1 MKFLNE
7 IFTKINSK
15 NISGL
20 TDELKTLYID
30 NIFKCTSQN
39 IIILTSTLYEA
50 TKYFNYLKTYTN
62 DVSLFPMDEFLTSV
76 AIAESPDLK
85 VKRLETLNNL
95 SNGKPQIVV
104 TNLTGFLKFVPNKKV
119 LEKLK
124 VDLKTS
130 SNINRENLEKII
142 NKFGYNKTSIV
153 TSSGEYSIRGFIIDI
168 FPFNEEYPIRIELF
182 GNTIENIK
190 TFDSETQRS
199 IKEIKEIT
207 ILPFNEIIEHE
218 KSSLFDLMNKPLVI
232 EIDSEIISKSNE
244 LLLAQMLDYKK
255 EKNIDSNFKFM
266 YDLSEINMNEIIKLS
281 SFNQKEYSHIYSES
295 IENFNSNLKLLKNY
309 IKQNIDKY
317 AIIICT
323 NNKELI
329 NELEEEFNNI
339 IQSSEDFKIG
349 NIYFLNKKI
358 NQGFIISHYLVI
370 SDNDIFQNNA
380 PVKYHNPVKIGRKI
394 KDFNDIKP
402 GDYVVHTAHGIGIY
416 NGVITLKK
424 GDILKDYIQIN
435 YQGSDK
441 IYVPVEKITTIYKY
455 SDADGTPPKINKLN
469 STAWIKTKNSI
480 KAKIKDIS
488 KELLKLYA
496 ERAKIKSPKYKEYP
510 EDLIFASNFKYTETK
525 DQTKCIKDILSD
537 LKSDKP
543 MDRLLCGDVGF
554 GKTEVAFRAIF
565 NTIMNGYQVAYLCPT
580 TILSKQQYNNALERF
595 KEFPINIAILNRFTT
610 TKEFN
615 EIIKKLLTGQID
627 LLFGTH
633 KLFNEKIKFHN
644 LGLLIV
650 DEEQRFGVSQKE
662 KIKEMSKNVNIL
674 TLSATP
680 IPRTLKMAMSGL
692 KDLSIL
698 DTPPEER
705 YPIQTY
711 VVEQN
716 DALIKEVIYKELS
729 RKGQV
734 YYLYNNVSKI
744 ETEKNRLQKLVPEAK
759 ICYAH
764 GQMSK
769 QELENIIED
778 FIEKKYDILVCTTI
792 IETGIDI
799 SNVNTLIIIDS
810 QNYGLS
816 QLYQLRGRVG
826 RSNKIAYAYL
836 TYNNS
841 KILNEV
847 AEKRLKAIQEFT
859 ELGSGYKIAMR
870 DLSIRGAGDL
880 LGSEQAGF
888 IDSVGIELYTKLIEE
903 SIKEIKGEPII
914 EEDNKPPLIDIDTHI
929 DKSYVNEDSVR
940 IEIHQLINQI
950 KDYETLTNIKNEI
963 EDRFGKINEKM
974 EIYMYEEWFEKLA
987 YSLGIKNITQTKD
1000 QVEITLPIELSS
1012 KVNGEKLFL
1021 ELYNISP
1028 KFKIKYLAK
1037 QIIITLPTKNLE
1049 KHYLY
1054 YLVELLQKLNS
1065 DFA

>member
-1 MKFLNE
+1 MKFLKE
-7 IFTKINSK
+7 MFSKIDSK

-20 TDELKTLYID
+20 TDELKTLYIN
-30 NIFKCTSQN
+30 NIFQNKPQN
-39 IIILTSTLYEA
+39 IIVLTSTLYEA
-50 TKYFNYLKTYTN
+50 TKYFNYLKTYID
-62 DVSLFPMDEFLTSV
+62 DVFLFPMDEFLTSV

-85 VKRLETLNNL
+85 VKRLEALNNL
-95 SNGKPQIVV
+95 STGKPQIVV
-104 TNLTGFLKFVPNKKV
+104 TNLTGFLKFVPNKKA

-124 VDLKTS
+124 VDLKKS
-130 SNINRENLEKII
+130 STINRENLEKII

-168 FPFNEEYPIRIELF
+168 FPFDEEYPIRIELF

-190 TFDSETQRS
+190 TFDVESQRS

-207 ILPFNEIIEHE
+207 ILPFSEIIEKE

-232 EIDSEIISKSNE
+232 EIDPEIINKSNE
-244 LLLAQMLDYKK
+244 LLLAQMMDYKE
-255 EKNIDSNFKFM
+255 EKSIDPNFKFM
-266 YDLSEINMNEIIKLS
+266 YDLSDINIPQIINLS
-281 SFNQKEYSHIYSES
+281 SFNQKDYLHYNSES
-295 IENFNSNLKLLKNY
+295 IENFNSNLNLLKTY
-309 IKQNIDKY
+309 ISQNKDKY
-317 AIIICT
+317 SILICT
-323 NNKELI
+323 KNQELI
-329 NELEEEFNNI
+329 NELKEDFNNI
-339 IQSSEDFKIG
+339 RPENDEFKVG
-349 NIYFLNKKI
+349 NIYILNNKI

-380 PVKYHNPVKIGRKI
+380 PVRYHNPVKIGRKI

-435 YQGSDK
+435 YEGSDK

-510 EDLIFASNFKYTETK
+510 EDLIFANLFKYTETK
-525 DQTKCIKDILSD
+525 DQTKCIKDVLSD

-554 GKTEVAFRAIF
+554 GKTEVAFRAVF

-595 KEFPINIAILNRFTT
+595 KEFPINIAIVNRFTT

-615 EIIKKLLTGQID
+615 EIIKKLASGQID

-633 KLFNEKIKFHN
+633 KLFNEKIEFNN

-662 KIKEMSKNVNIL
+662 KIKEMAKNVNIL

-698 DTPPEER
+698 DTPPDER
-705 YPIQTY
+705 YPVQTY

-729 RKGQV
+729 RKGQI

-744 ETEKNRLQKLVPEAK
+744 ENEKNRLQKLVPDAK
-759 ICYAH
+759 ICFAH
-764 GQMSK
+764 GQMNK

-799 SNVNTLIIIDS
+799 SNVNTLIIIDA

-903 SIKEIKGEPII
+903 SIKEIKGEPVI

-929 DKSYVNEDSVR
+929 DKSYVDEDSVR

-987 YSLGIKNITQTKD
+987 YSLGIKNIVQTKD
-1000 QVEITLPIELSS
+1000 QVEIYLPVELSS
-1012 KVNGEKLFL
+1012 KINGEKLFL

-1037 QIIITLPTKNLE
+1037 RIIITLPTKNLE

-1054 YLVELLQKLNS
+1054 YLVELLQKINS